1 MTIKF
6 RLILS
11 ALVSF
16 LVLAIIIVIS
26 FIMIQTVQIN
36 GALYNKII
44 LSKDLLADIL
54 PPPEYIIETRL
65 ITYQLADS
73 APEDRA
79 KLIETLASLK
89 KDFLDRQQYWTQST
103 LGPKMRKLILED
115 IRTPALNY
123 FDVTEKK
130 LIPTIENGDTTT
142 AYALLNGELKQYY
155 DVHRQFVDKLVIMAN
170 KQAETD
176 ENESGSALST
186 GFITMGFST
195 LIGIIVLLGTLGF
208 TATTIL
214 NNINKLKM
222 IAGSLASEQADLSN
236 RLPITSNDEIAQ
248 TSQNFN
254 LLFDK
259 FERIVTIAKEE
270 ETKIKEAHEQVNQY
284 MKRSKLMID
293 LTDQMSE
300 GAIDGSFDIQKTMQK
315 TIITLQEILKLNDK
329 TSLVVIDVNQ
339 NTDHIMSS
347 INEMVEKIDHTR
359 KNAEG
364 VTQST
369 YEIAQVIALIKD
381 ISDQTNLLALNA
393 AIEAARAGEHGRGFA
408 VVADEVRKL
417 AERTQKA
424 TTEVEATINI
434 LKQNAQTMVSSSED
448 TEKYARDS
456 AQKLDIFKDALK
468 DLTDNAAAIRQEN
481 LLISYDIFIELAKL
495 DHIIFKL
502 NAYSSIFHNKEK
514 TTFGDHHQCRL
525 GKWYEEG
532 DGKQAF
538 SQVPSYALLESPHHI
553 VHDKVRVSLD
563 CIKDDS
569 CVKEAEHIVAN
580 FKLVEEKSKE
590 LFVILDKMVDEAKK
604 QNKA

>member
-73 APEDRA
+73 SPEDRA
-79 KLIETLASLK
+79 KLIATLASLK
-89 KDFLDRQQYWTQST
+89 KDFLGRQEYWTQSK
-103 LGPKMRKLILED
+103 LGPQLRKLILED
-115 IRTPALNY
+115 MRTPALNY
-123 FDVTEKK
+123 FDITEKK
-130 LIPTIENGDTTT
+130 LIPAIEKGDTTT

-170 KQAETD
+170 KQAEAD
-176 ENESGSALST
+176 ENESNRALNT
-186 GFITMGFST
+186 GFTIMGFST

-222 IAGSLASEQADLSN
+222 IAGSLASEQADLSS
-236 RLPITSNDEIAQ
+236 RLPIISNDEIAQ

-300 GAIDGSFDIQKTMQK
+300 GAIDGSLAIQKTMQE

-329 TSLVVIDVNQ
+329 TSLVVVDVNQ

-347 INEMVEKIDHTR
+347 ITEMVEMIDHTR

-369 YEIAQVIALIKD
+369 HEIAQVIALIKD

-448 TEKYARDS
+448 TEKSARDS

-468 DLTDNAAAIRQEN
+468 DLTDNASAIRQEN

-502 NAYSSIFHNKEK
+502 NAYSSIFNNKEK
-514 TTFGDHHQCRL
+514 AIFGDHHQCRL
-525 GKWYEEG
+525 GKWYEVG

-538 SQVPSYALLESPHHI
+538 SKVPSYALLESPHHI

-563 CIKDDS
+563 CIKNDN
-569 CVKEAEHIVAN
+569 CVEEAEHIVTN

-590 LFVILDKMVDEAKK
+590 LFAILDKMVDEAKQ

>member
-16 LVLAIIIVIS
+16 LVLTIIIVIS

-79 KLIETLASLK
+79 KLIATLTSLK
-89 KDFLDRQQYWTQST
+89 KDFLDRQQYWTQSM

-115 IRTPALNY
+115 MRTPALNY

-130 LIPTIENGDTTT
+130 LIPAIEKGDTTA
-142 AYALLNGELKQYY
+142 AYTLLNGELKQYY

-176 ENESGSALST
+176 ENESNSALST
-186 GFITMGFST
+186 GFITMGLST

-208 TATTIL
+208 TASTIL

-222 IAGSLASEQADLSN
+222 IAGSLASEQADLSS
-236 RLPITSNDEIAQ
+236 RLPIISNDEIAQ

-259 FERIVTIAKEE
+259 FERIVTMAKEE
-270 ETKIKEAHEQVNQY
+270 ETKIKEAHEQINQY

-300 GAIDGSFDIQKTMQK
+300 GAIDGSLAIQKTMQE

-347 INEMVEKIDHTR
+347 ITEMVEMIDHTR

-468 DLTDNAAAIRQEN
+468 DLTDNASAIRQKN